1 MRTFSLILLLFLVSQ
16 NCFSN
21 LGSSV
26 WYEDGYY
33 YSQSS
38 AKIEG
43 DAKLYSRIARNKAD
57 LKANH
62 SLIKFFINENLLIN
76 KNLTHIEDDIKNLAF
91 SEILKSELKLNG
103 LDIEKIYNQG
113 SNVSVTV
120 KISKVN
126 LVNQLGGKIKELEVE
141 LNSLF

>member
-26 WYEDGYY
+26 WYKDGYY

-62 SLIKFFINENLLIN
+62 SLIKFFINENLFIN

-113 SNVSVTV
+113 SNVWVTV
-120 KISKVN
+120 KISKIN
-126 LVNQLGGKIKELEVE
+126 LVNQLGGKIKELEVQ
-141 LNSLF
+141 LNFCF

>member
-1 MRTFSLILLLFLVSQ
+1 M
-16 NCFSN
+16 
-21 LGSSV
+21 
-26 WYEDGYY
+26 
-33 YSQSS
+33 
-38 AKIEG
+38 
-43 DAKLYSRIARNKAD
+43 YSRIARNKAD

-113 SNVSVTV
+113 SNVWVTV

>member
-16 NCFSN
+16 NSFSN

-43 DAKLYSRIARNKAD
+43 DPKLYSRIARNKAD

-62 SLIKFFINENLLIN
+62 SLIKFFINENLFIN

-103 LDIEKIYNQG
+103 LDIEKIYNQD
-113 SNVSVTV
+113 SNVWVTV

-126 LVNQLGGKIKELEVE
+126 LVNHLGGKIKELEVE
-141 LNSLF
+141 LKSLF